1 MSHRANE
8 RSKCIKSI
16 NVLYFFYLNYLNF
29 INNIFSFP
37 HLDTMTVAA
46 SEVVKAMR
54 KHEKSLSVQLEAL
67 RVLLHFM
74 MPGKSFK
81 NIIGVTSYVKS
92 ENLFR

>member
-1 MSHRANE
+1 MLIKEGNACKIY
-8 RSKCIKSI
+8 KCILFI
-16 NVLYFFYLNYLNF
+16 YI

-74 MPGKSFK
+74 MPGKSSK
-81 NIIGVTSYVKS
+81 NINSVASYTKS
-92 ENLFR
+92 ENRIR